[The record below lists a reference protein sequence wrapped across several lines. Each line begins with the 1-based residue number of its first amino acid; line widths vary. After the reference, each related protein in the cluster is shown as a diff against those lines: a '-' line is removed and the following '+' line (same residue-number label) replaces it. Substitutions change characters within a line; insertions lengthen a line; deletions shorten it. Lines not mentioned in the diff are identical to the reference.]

1 MARIAED
8 LLLLLLDN
16 ASERP
21 GLDRARRER
30 VLAAALLLDLAH
42 SCRVRPAVDGE
53 PAPAGRLV
61 VLAGPDPDDPLL
73 VPALH
78 RLARRP
84 VSPQTAIAKVRRGV
98 EPALLKR
105 LELSGQ
111 IRPIRLRGAG
121 FNRQWKFPLTDRLR
135 VDQAR
140 ADLLSAL
147 FDDHRPSP
155 STAAIISLLHRV
167 DGLGPLLSLN
177 DRGWQWVHARA
188 GEIAGGSWVDEQPN
202 RPPEVNLAVTVAAIA
217 PALA

>member
-21 GLDRARRER
+21 GLDRPRRER
-30 VLAAALLLDLAH
+30 VLAAAVLLDLAH
-42 SCRVRPAVDGE
+42 ACRVRPAVDGE
-53 PAPAGRLV
+53 TAPTGRLL
-61 VLAGPDPDDPLL
+61 VLVGPDPEDPLL
-73 VPALH
+73 EPALH

-84 VSPQTAIAKVRRGV
+84 VSPQTAITKLRRGV
-98 EPALLKR
+98 EPALLQR
-105 LELSGQ
+105 LEQMGQ
-111 IRPIRLRGAG
+111 IRPIRLRGPG
-121 FNRQWKFPLTDRLR
+121 FNRKWKFPLTDRKR

-140 ADLLSAL
+140 SGLLSAL

-155 STAAIISLLHRV
+155 STAAIISLLHQV

-177 DRGWQWVHARA
+177 DRGWQWVHTRA
-188 GEIAGGSWVDEQPN
+188 GDIARGSWVDEQPAQ
-202 RPPEVNLAVTVAAIA
+202 PPDVNLAVTTAAIT